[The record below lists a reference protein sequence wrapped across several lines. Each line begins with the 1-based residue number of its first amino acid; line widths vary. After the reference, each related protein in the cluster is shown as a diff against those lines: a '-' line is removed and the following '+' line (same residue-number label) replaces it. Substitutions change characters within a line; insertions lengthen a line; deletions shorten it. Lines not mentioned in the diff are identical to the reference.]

1 MEFCYFAS
9 LLAQG
14 VKQSREPAFRSL
26 RSLEVNMPIRY
37 ILALVS
43 VFCSFI
49 ASGNL
54 LAESA
59 RGEYVK
65 NASESWRQQDE
76 LMEKSYNRLLS
87 ETEAEPNKNSVQQLK
102 QAKEKWEE
110 FRDLYCESVSTTYGG
125 AWASVH
131 NSECRAKLA
140 KQLQNITDD
149 YGW

>member
-1 MEFCYFAS
+1 
-9 LLAQG
+9 
-14 VKQSREPAFRSL
+14 
-26 RSLEVNMPIRY
+26 MPIRY

-59 RGEYVK
+59 PAQEEYFK

-76 LMEKSYNRLLS
+76 LMEKSYSRLLS
-87 ETEAEPNKNSVQQLK
+87 ETEAEPNRDSAQQIK

-110 FRDLYCESVSTTYGG
+110 FRYLFCKSVSTTYGG
-125 AWASVH
+125 AWASIH
-131 NSECRAKLA
+131 NLECRAKLA
-140 KQLQNITDD
+140 RQLQNITDG